1 MKSISKRGKTEAKA
15 KNKVNAV
22 VRADKTGRS
31 KGAGQ
36 RLREGGRYHRQMPAR
51 KKLFSTEVT

>member
-1 MKSISKRGKTEAKA
+1 MKSISKRGKTEAKG

-31 KGAGQ
+31 IGAGQ
-36 RLREGGRYHRQMPAR
+36 RIMEGWQVSLSNACQ
-51 KKLFSTEVT
+51 KKVVFD